1 MNDINCSEQYLM
13 NQPKLTT
20 FLLLETESNSLTGL
34 VGFEPTTYWLRAN
47 RSTWLSHRPTA
58 LIVRILNIYSI
69 SIFFIIPIIA

>member
-34 VGFEPTTYWLRAN
+34 VGHDAFTGLDLVSKFED
-47 RSTWLSHRPTA
+47 
-58 LIVRILNIYSI
+58 I
-69 SIFFIIPIIA
+69 